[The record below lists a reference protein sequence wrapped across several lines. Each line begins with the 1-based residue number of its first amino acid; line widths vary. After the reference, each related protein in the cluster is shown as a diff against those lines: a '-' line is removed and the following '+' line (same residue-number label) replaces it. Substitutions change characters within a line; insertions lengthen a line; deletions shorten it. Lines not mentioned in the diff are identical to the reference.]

1 MKKMQRTSQIS
12 VLMAIFLSL
21 LVSCDQAGNG
31 NQSKMAD
38 KGNEKNLVVVKDMSK
53 FTEIINGDTPVL
65 VDFYAD
71 WCAPCKMMSPI
82 LEQLSKEMQ
91 GSVKVV
97 KVNVDN
103 NREAAMQYGVRNIPT
118 MLLFRNGQIK
128 WQGVGV
134 MQADQLKS
142 IIQQNS

>member
-1 MKKMQRTSQIS
+1 M
-12 VLMAIFLSL
+12 MA
-21 LVSCDQAGNG
+21 
-31 NQSKMAD
+31 
-38 KGNEKNLVVVKDMSK
+38 
-53 FTEIINGDTPVL
+53 
-65 VDFYAD
+65 
-71 WCAPCKMMSPI
+71 PI

-91 GSVKVV
+91 GSVRVV

-103 NREAAMQYGVRNIPT
+103 NREAAMQYGIRNIPT

>member
-1 MKKMQRTSQIS
+1 MQRTSQIS
-12 VLMAIFLSL
+12 VLMVIFLSL
-21 LVSCDQAGNG
+21 MVSCNRAGNG
-31 NQSKMAD
+31 NQSNMAD

-71 WCAPCKMMSPI
+71 WCAPCKMMAPI

-91 GSVKVV
+91 GSVRVV

-103 NREAAMQYGVRNIPT
+103 NREAAMQYGIRNIPT

>member
-21 LVSCDQAGNG
+21 LVSCNQAGNG

-91 GSVKVV
+91 GLVRVV

>member
-1 MKKMQRTSQIS
+1 MQRTSQIS

-21 LVSCDQAGNG
+21 LVSCNQAGNG
-31 NQSKMAD
+31 NQSNMAG

-53 FTEIINGDTPVL
+53 FSEIINGDTPVL

-71 WCAPCKMMSPI
+71 WCAPCKMMAPI

-91 GSVKVV
+91 GSVRVV

-103 NREAAMQYGVRNIPT
+103 NREAAMQYGIRNIPT

>member
-1 MKKMQRTSQIS
+1 
-12 VLMAIFLSL
+12 MAIFLSL
-21 LVSCDQAGNG
+21 LVSCKQAGNG

-38 KGNEKNLVVVKDMSK
+38 KGNEKNLVIVKDMSK

-71 WCAPCKMMSPI
+71 WCAPCKMMAPI
-82 LEQLSKEMQ
+82 LGQLSKEMQ
-91 GSVKVV
+91 GAVRVI

-103 NREAAMQYGVRNIPT
+103 NRKAAMQYGIRNIPT